1 MRQLRKSMGTLTT
14 YLQREFAANTPPG
27 WVSRH
32 ERPLLPDLLEAL
44 LGYQARADVLLEN
57 AAGTRRLWIEFEVSR
72 ADPVANHAKFAT
84 SHLFQPQLP
93 GDYFVSMVSPHVTRG
108 RRNLAANTIAVMR
121 RVGMKAFQTVLLP
134 RYSPEE
140 IKRLN
145 HLDLAALSAVGLP
158 VLAEIER
165 AIIVSEPT
173 VSMSESDVHLV
184 GDLLEVFLN
193 LRQWN
198 EDMKG
203 TACKQLWGKRTVTYF
218 VYDSGSKDF
227 APSKFCAYTLVTSSQ
242 DDTSASRPLAAL
254 TRMTVE
260 RYVAIND
267 GTHEL
272 DGGRAQTHLTLRL
285 GMLSRDQNAAV
296 EINAA
301 FQKWLVKHADS
312 ITVHSQGPLF
322 LCAPEWF
329 R

>member
-1 MRQLRKSMGTLTT
+1 M
-14 YLQREFAANTPPG
+14 
-27 WVSRH
+27 
-32 ERPLLPDLLEAL
+32 LPDWLETL

-93 GDYFVSMVSPHVTRG
+93 ADCFVAMVSPHVTRG
-108 RRNLAANTIAVMR
+108 RRNLAANAIALMR

-145 HLDLAALSAVGLP
+145 HLELPALSAAGLP
-158 VLAEIER
+158 VLEEIER
-165 AIIVSEPT
+165 AIIISEPA
-173 VSMSESDVHLV
+173 MSLPESDVHLV
-184 GDLLEVFLN
+184 ADLLEVFSN

-198 EDMKG
+198 EDMKSVVG
-203 TACKQLWGKRTVTYF
+203 RQSWGKRTVTNF
-218 VYDSGSKDF
+218 VYEAESKTF
-227 APSKFCAYTLVTSSQ
+227 APSKSCAYTLVSSSQ
-242 DDTSASRPLAAL
+242 FDAAPSQPLSAL
-254 TRMTVE
+254 TRMTIE

-272 DGGRAQTHLTLRL
+272 DGNRAQVRLTGRL
-285 GMLSRDQNAAV
+285 GMLPRAQGSAS
-296 EINAA
+296 EIEDA
-301 FQKWLVKHADS
+301 FQQWLARHADS
-312 ITVHSQGPLF
+312 LTVHSQGPVY